1 MIEVYKYY
9 TKYNINFLY
18 LRFNSFFNWTMTY
31 RLDSDIP
38 EPYGYLESRYFYFSG
53 ETVPLKDSLTG
64 RTLTAGF

>member
-1 MIEVYKYY
+1 
-9 TKYNINFLY
+9 
-18 LRFNSFFNWTMTY
+18 MTY

-38 EPYGYLESRYFYFSG
+38 EPYGYLESRYFSC

>member
-1 MIEVYKYY
+1 MVDEQLSRY
-9 TKYNINFLY
+9 TSIILNNINFLF

-38 EPYGYLESRYFYFSG
+38 EPYGYLESRYFYCSG

-64 RTLTAGF
+64 R